1 LQLLTITV
9 LSRHEEGRW
18 NATTLESL
26 PDKINIDTMLWIDA
40 QDLSPE
46 EILLLKEHFGL
57 TDELTLEELVKE
69 GRRSKI
75 EEHQDI
81 ISCYTI
87 FPNQD
92 DFISGAKTNWL
103 AFVVGKHWIITIHK
117 GYSDITC
124 TVYKKISTHGYF
136 ALSLLPST
144 DILLFIFLDLI
155 TNEFFLVSDLVHVRL
170 QTLGKEA
177 GRLFREKSKQITT
190 NFGEEIAKSR
200 DQALALRQSIGPLR
214 EIVGRITRGE
224 FALVSSEILPRFEN
238 LYDRTIS
245 LIDVVESNRDQIR
258 EIGDIL
264 INAQTLTTNNIIRLL
279 TIVSAIFL
287 PLTLIAA
294 ICGTNFFAS
303 GITTGFYIMIAVMIG
318 IAVSLIS
325 IFRNKGWL

>member
-1 LQLLTITV
+1 LLTLTI

-26 PDKINIDTMLWIDA
+26 PDKIQADTMLWVDV
-40 QDLSPE
+40 QDLTPE
-46 EILLLKEHFGL
+46 EILLLKERFGL
-57 TDELTLEELVKE
+57 TDELNLEELVKE

-75 EEHQDI
+75 EEHKDV

-92 DFISGAKTNWL
+92 NFISDAKTNWL
-103 AFVVGKHWIITIHK
+103 AFVVGKRWIITIHK

-124 TVYKKISTHGYF
+124 AVYKKISTHGYF
-136 ALSLLPST
+136 ALSLSPST

-155 TNEFFLVSDLVHVRL
+155 TNEFFLVSDLLHERL
-170 QTLGKEA
+170 QNLGKEA
-177 GRLFREKSKQITT
+177 GGLFRKKSKQITT

-200 DQALALRQSIGPLR
+200 DQVLALRQSIGPLR
-214 EIVGRITRGE
+214 EIVGRVTRGE
-224 FALVSSEILPRFEN
+224 FALVSSDILPRFET

-245 LIDVVESNRDQIR
+245 LIDVVDSNRDQIH

-279 TIVSAIFL
+279 TIVSAVFL
-287 PLTLIAA
+287 PLTLIAG
-294 ICGTNFFAS
+294 ICATNFFAS
-303 GITTGFYIMIAVMIG
+303 DISNGFYIMIAIMIG
-318 IAVSLIS
+318 IAVSLILF
-325 IFRNKGWL
+325 FRNKGWL

>member
-1 LQLLTITV
+1 LQLLTLTV

-26 PDKINIDTMLWIDA
+26 TDKINVDTMLWIDA
-40 QDLSPE
+40 QDLTPE
-46 EILLLKEHFGL
+46 EIQLLKERFGL
-57 TDELTLEELVKE
+57 TDELNLEELVKE
-69 GRRSKI
+69 GLRSKI
-75 EEHQDI
+75 EEHKDI

-92 DFISGAKTNWL
+92 DFISGTKTNWL
-103 AFVVGKHWIITIHK
+103 SFVVGKYWIITIHN

-155 TNEFFLVSDLVHVRL
+155 TNEFFLVSDMVHVRL
-170 QTLGKEA
+170 QTLGKED

-214 EIVGRITRGE
+214 EIVGRVTRGE
-224 FALVSSEILPRFEN
+224 FALVSSDILPRFEN

-245 LIDVVESNRDQIR
+245 LIDVVDSNRDQIH

-287 PLTLIAA
+287 PLTLIAG
-294 ICGTNFFAS
+294 ILGTSFFAS
-303 GITTGFYIMIAVMIG
+303 GITVGFYIMIAVMVG
-318 IAVSLIS
+318 IAIGLIS

>member
-1 LQLLTITV
+1 
-9 LSRHEEGRW
+9 
-18 NATTLESL
+18 LESL
-26 PDKINIDTMLWIDA
+26 PDKINVDTMLWIDA
-40 QDLSPE
+40 QDLSHE
-46 EILLLKEHFGL
+46 EILLLKERFGL
-57 TDELTLEELVKE
+57 TDELNLEELVKE

-75 EEHQDI
+75 EEHQDV

-87 FPNQD
+87 FPSQD

-103 AFVVGKHWIITIHK
+103 AFVVGERWIITIHE

-170 QTLGKEA
+170 QNLGKEA

-224 FALVSSEILPRFEN
+224 FALVSSGILPRFEN

-245 LIDVVESNRDQIR
+245 LIDVVDSNRDQIH

-279 TIVSAIFL
+279 TIVSAVFL
-287 PLTLIAA
+287 PLTLIAG
-294 ICGTNFFAS
+294 ICGTSFLTS
-303 GITTGFYIMIAVMIG
+303 GITAGFYIMIAVMVG
-318 IAVSLIS
+318 IAVGLIS

>member
-1 LQLLTITV
+1 VHLLTLTV

-18 NATTLESL
+18 NSTTLESL
-26 PDKINIDTMLWIDA
+26 PDKINVDTMLWIDA
-40 QDLSPE
+40 QDLSHE
-46 EILLLKEHFGL
+46 EILLLKERFGL
-57 TDELTLEELVKE
+57 TDELNLEELVKE

-75 EEHQDI
+75 EEHQDV

-87 FPNQD
+87 FPSQD

-103 AFVVGKHWIITIHK
+103 AFVVGERWIITIHE

-170 QTLGKEA
+170 QNLGKEA

-224 FALVSSEILPRFEN
+224 FALVSSGILPRFEN

-245 LIDVVESNRDQIR
+245 LIDVVDSNRDQIH

-279 TIVSAIFL
+279 TIVSAVFL
-287 PLTLIAA
+287 PLTLIAG
-294 ICGTNFFAS
+294 ICGTSFLTS
-303 GITTGFYIMIAVMIG
+303 GITAGFYIMIAVMVG
-318 IAVSLIS
+318 IAVGLIS

>member
-1 LQLLTITV
+1 LQLLTLTV

-18 NATTLESL
+18 NSTALESL
-26 PDKINIDTMLWIDA
+26 PDKINVETMLWIDA
-40 QDLSPE
+40 QDLTPE
-46 EILLLKEHFGL
+46 EIELLKERF
-57 TDELTLEELVKE
+57 ELPYELDIGELIKE
-69 GRRSKI
+69 GHRPKI
-75 EEHQDI
+75 EENHDV

-103 AFVVGKHWIITIHK
+103 AFVVGNRWIITIHN

-155 TNEFFLVSDLVHVRL
+155 TNEFFLASDLVHVRL
-170 QTLGKEA
+170 QNLNKEA

-190 NFGEEIAKSR
+190 NFGEEISTSR
-200 DQALALRQSIGPLR
+200 DQVLTLRQSIGPLR
-214 EIVGRITRGE
+214 EIVGRVTRGE
-224 FALVSSEILPRFEN
+224 FALVSSNILPRFES

-245 LIDVVESNRDQIR
+245 LIDVVESNRDQIH
-258 EIGDIL
+258 EIGDTL
-264 INAQTLTTNNIIRLL
+264 INAQTLITNNIIRIL

-303 GITTGFYIMIAVMIG
+303 GITEGFYIMIAVMVG
-318 IAVSLIS
+318 VAGGLIS
-325 IFRNKGWL
+325 VFRNKGWL